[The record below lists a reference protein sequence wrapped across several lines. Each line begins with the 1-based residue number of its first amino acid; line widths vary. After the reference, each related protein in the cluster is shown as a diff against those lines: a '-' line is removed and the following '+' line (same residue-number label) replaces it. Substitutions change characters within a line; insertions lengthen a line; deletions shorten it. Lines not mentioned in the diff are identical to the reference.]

1 MHVRSLVLL
10 AALWASPLAAQE
22 SMRLDLGATP
32 PAAEDA
38 TSAPAVAQ
46 AENPP
51 APNPEPAPTSAAKAV
66 SPPADRPAGI
76 GVAQATGGAG
86 GADDKDHIIACS
98 IIYQRIAD
106 MYRERGETEKAD
118 TFLSTA
124 YAYSQASDILY
135 TQEVG
140 AEGAYDAISQRMSVV
155 SESLNREA
163 QGYPNGD
170 LGVVNGWLGWCDERG
185 AFVQTTMDSFKAAQE
200 AENAAAQ

>member
-22 SMRLDLGATP
+22 ALRLDLGATP
-32 PAAEDA
+32 PATEETAS
-38 TSAPAVAQ
+38 TPAPAPVASE
-46 AENPP
+46 AAPAPAPTRAANAVTPP
-51 APNPEPAPTSAAKAV
+51 APRPE
-66 SPPADRPAGI
+66 GI
-76 GVAQATGGAG
+76 GVAQAGSTEG

-135 TQEVG
+135 TKEVG
-140 AEGAYDAISQRMSVV
+140 AEGAYDAIAQRMSVV

-163 QGYPNGD
+163 QGYQNGD

-185 AFVQTTMDSFKAAQE
+185 EFVQSTMDAFAAEQGVQD
-200 AENAAAQ
+200 APAQ